1 LKTAPSG
8 HAHTHSNGHANG
20 HASSHAGHDRL
31 IEPRKKASRSSLA
44 AHAKFLAE
52 FISHPGRMGAVAAS
66 GPALAKRMA
75 AQIDWANTRAIVEYG
90 PGTGTVTEELIKHV
104 KPGTKFFVI
113 ERSPELAAV
122 CRRRLPQVHLYE
134 DSAENIVEICRT
146 EGVEQLDVVVS
157 CLPWASFPESLQ
169 DSILTATMKAL
180 KPGGKFVGFGY
191 QMGLLTPAGRRFH
204 GRLPRYFENIGRS
217 RPVWLNIPP
226 ALVFTGDRRQQPDF
240 VTGASR

>member
-1 LKTAPSG
+1 
-8 HAHTHSNGHANG
+8 
-20 HASSHAGHDRL
+20 
-31 IEPRKKASRSSLA
+31 
-44 AHAKFLAE
+44 
-52 FISHPGRMGAVAAS
+52 MGAVAAS

-104 KPGTKFFVI
+104 KPGTKFFAI

-226 ALVFTGDRRQQPDF
+226 ALVFSGYRRQQPDF
-240 VTGASR
+240 VPGASR